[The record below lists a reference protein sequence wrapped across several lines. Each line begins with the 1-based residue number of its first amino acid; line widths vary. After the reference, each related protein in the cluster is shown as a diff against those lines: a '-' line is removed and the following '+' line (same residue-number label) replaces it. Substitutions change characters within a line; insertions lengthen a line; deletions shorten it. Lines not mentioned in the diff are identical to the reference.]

1 MVYCEKFNNI
11 LNRWSGDNVNDAF
24 TESPGS
30 WEPDEKQVGK
40 WTAEGAVK
48 WMFSRVFCN
57 VWAYV
62 SCRGYVGILLSA
74 RVIPWIKVAPRVE
87 SYCRCIYSS
96 LTEAIFLSG
105 TFFIFIKLLWREI
118 SVKGAFL
125 KGGCNMLL
133 TRYWRC
139 FCAPDIEFK

>member
-1 MVYCEKFNNI
+1 VVYCEKFNNI

-74 RVIPWIKVAPRVE
+74 QGILWMQGGTADSVVLF
-87 SYCRCIYSS
+87 IYVHDSS
-96 LTEAIFLSG
+96 LTDLFFSVRG
-105 TFFIFIKLLWREI
+105 VFFIPINSSDKIATKSSVMI
-118 SVKGAFL
+118 SGSEV
-125 KGGCNMLL
+125 
-133 TRYWRC
+133 W
-139 FCAPDIEFK
+139 